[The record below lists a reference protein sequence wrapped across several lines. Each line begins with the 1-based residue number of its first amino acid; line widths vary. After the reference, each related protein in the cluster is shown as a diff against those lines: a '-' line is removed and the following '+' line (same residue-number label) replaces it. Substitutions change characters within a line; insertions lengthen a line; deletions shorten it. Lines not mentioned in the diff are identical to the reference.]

1 MKTIALSVFF
11 IFTIALSAFCGGDLE
26 LVNTQEMK
34 LDNIINVKILY
45 SSERISVYMGTTDTL
60 VIKEYMNENN
70 EKYFAKINNTGNTI
84 TIENGN
90 RPFRPIFN
98 FFSRR
103 LEVYLPVSYKNTMSI
118 KTSSGNIETSD
129 IFCSDIIIES
139 SSGRISADS
148 ITSNKINLK
157 TSSGRIDVGNAG
169 GNISVE
175 SSSGR
180 ISADSI
186 TSNKINLKTS
196 SGRIDV
202 GNAGGNISVESSSGR
217 IEIKQV
223 NGMLTLK
230 TTSGNIELG
239 MVAGSVNAKTS
250 SGRINCTVNENAGD
264 ITFNTSSGA
273 VRLYLPQ
280 SLSFNFSSRTSSG
293 RLTTP
298 FSDRLSNP
306 VNDRNLTQGII
317 GNNSGSGSIPK
328 VDIRT
333 SSGSISI
340 EWK

>member
-180 ISADSI
+180 I
-186 TSNKINLKTS
+186 
-196 SGRIDV
+196 
-202 GNAGGNISVESSSGR
+202 
-217 IEIKQV
+217 EIKQV

>member
-1 MKTIALSVFF
+1 MKTITLSVFF
-11 IFTIALSAFCGGDLE
+11 MFTLALSAFCGGNLE

-34 LDNIINVKILY
+34 LDNIINVKILF
-45 SSERISVYMGTTDTL
+45 SSERVSVYMGTTDTL
-60 VIKEYMNENN
+60 IIKEYMNENN

-84 TIENGN
+84 TIENGD

-98 FFSRR
+98 FFNRR

-118 KTSSGNIETSD
+118 KTSSGNIETSN
-129 IFCSDIIIES
+129 IFGSDIIIES
-139 SSGRISADS
+139 SSGNISADS
-148 ITSNKINLK
+148 ITSNKINLN

-169 GNISVE
+169 GNI
-175 SSSGR
+175 
-180 ISADSI
+180 
-186 TSNKINLKTS
+186 T
-196 SGRIDV
+196 
-202 GNAGGNISVESSSGR
+202 VESSSGR
-217 IEIKQV
+217 IEINQA

-239 MVAGSVNAKTS
+239 MVTGSVNARTS
-250 SGRINCTVNENAGD
+250 SGRIYCTVNESAGD
-264 ITFNTSSGA
+264 ITLNTSSGA

-280 SLSFNFSSRTSSG
+280 SLSFSFSSRTSSG

-317 GNNSGSGSIPK
+317 GNNNDSINIPK

-340 EWK
+340 EWR